1 MLRQIP
7 LHRQRGGGQRLQ
19 RRRHG
24 LAPRGRAHCGR
35 EQRGHPRRLA
45 YSSDSLSWAQWRAQS
60 SAHRFLHER
69 ADLRVFGGSQ
79 LLQREGGRPYGAFV
93 EVRLVHEAE
102 RRVPRL
108 ESLRALEEADDL
120 AVLGIRGHP
129 VPESR
134 REGWRVGFDDGMEP
148 LADGAIRFR
157 HLGDLR
163 EHGAFP
169 VRLVLAR
176 AAARGRLQLLDA
188 LLHRDSFLFRES
200 LGRLADR
207 GAALGG
213 LLRTLLCSFH
223 GWSVT
228 SLPRS
233 RFPACPGPRALPPE
247 EIEHRTQICQGD
259 TLDKSGWGESLVST
273 NPITTRVLAPSPPP
287 EGSSKA
293 GAHPSTLDYGSKEE
307 PAGGISQTRN
317 HKAKEGGHTL
327 AS

>member
-1 MLRQIP
+1 MRTFYGLRN
-7 LHRQRGGGQRLQ
+7 LNLALWVNRCQRPASACSASRL
-19 RRRHG
+19 RCWSDFRRH
-24 LAPRGRAHCGR
+24 RV
-35 EQRGHPRRLA
+35 
-45 YSSDSLSWAQWRAQS
+45 SQS
-60 SAHRFLHER
+60 SAHRFLHQR
-69 ADLRVFGGSQ
+69 TDPCLFGGSQ
-79 LLQREGGRPYGAFV
+79 LLQPEGGRPHGAFV

-102 RRVPRL
+102 GRVPRL
-108 ESLRALEEADDL
+108 ELLRALEEADDL

-134 REGWRVGFDDGMEP
+134 REGWRAGFDDRMEP
-148 LADGAIRFR
+148 LAHGAIRFR
-157 HLGDLR
+157 HPGDLR

-207 GAALGG
+207 GGAPGG
-213 LLRTLLCSFH
+213 LLRALLCSFH

-247 EIEHRTQICQGD
+247 EVEHRTQICQGD

-273 NPITTRVLAPSPPP
+273 NPITTRVLAPFIPSRRIL
-287 EGSSKA
+287 KA
-293 GAHPSTLDYGSKEE
+293 GAHPSTLHYGSEE
-307 PAGGISQTRN
+307 PAGGISQTRK

>member
-1 MLRQIP
+1 KRSCSP
-7 LHRQRGGGQRLQ
+7 TTGSGSCRRGLIVVAK
-19 RRRHG
+19 
-24 LAPRGRAHCGR
+24 LFVA
-35 EQRGHPRRLA
+35 
-45 YSSDSLSWAQWRAQS
+45 AQPQF

-69 ADLRVFGGSQ
+69 ADPCLFGGGQ
-79 LLQREGGRPYGAFV
+79 LRQREGDRPHGAFV
-93 EVRLVHEAE
+93 EVRHVIEAE

-108 ESLRALEEADDL
+108 ELLRALEEADDL

-134 REGWRVGFDDGMEP
+134 REGWRAGFADRMEP
-148 LADGAIRFR
+148 LAHGAFRFR
-157 HLGDLR
+157 HPGDLR

-188 LLHRDSFLFRES
+188 LLHRGSFLFRES

-207 GAALGG
+207 GGALGG
-213 LLRTLLCSFH
+213 LLRALLCSFH

-233 RFPACPGPRALPPE
+233 RFPACPGRRALPPE

-259 TLDKSGWGESLVST
+259 TVDRFGRGDCLPWM
-273 NPITTRVLAPSPPP
+273 RVVTPGGPSSSCRAWP
-287 EGSSKA
+287 EGSLDA
-293 GAHPSTLDYGSKEE
+293 G
-307 PAGGISQTRN
+307 IRTRSRTILRGN
-317 HKAKEGGHTL
+317 LSAY
-327 AS
+327 